1 MKIVLVLALALGGCA
16 APKATATA
24 GAPPPTMQPMPGDRH
39 AEITELSQKIDT
51 ARDQMG
57 LPPAAPLEP
66 HTQMHAQAMAIP
78 PHAADDNACH
88 HAPSDACTQSCS
100 LSDDICDN
108 AKRICDLA
116 QQLAGD
122 SWAEDKCR
130 TADSTCNA
138 AHERCCS
145 CS

>member
-1 MKIVLVLALALGGCA
+1 MKWLVLVLLAGCA
-16 APKATATA
+16 AHKATATA
-24 GAPPPTMQPMPGDRH
+24 GAPPAMQSMPDDPH
-39 AEITELSQKIDT
+39 AEIDDLSRKIDA

-57 LPPAAPLEP
+57 LAAPAPLDARMQ
-66 HTQMHAQAMAIP
+66 THAQAMTLP
-78 PHAADDNACH
+78 PHAGEDNACH
-88 HAPSDACTQSCS
+88 PAPSDACTQSCK